1 MKSLIYIALIALA
14 ACGQKSKVEPVQTPA
29 PVNTAAA
36 TFSKDS
42 ADMADAIHRFFKWYG
57 ETGEQLINKINF
69 IDESGPHPKLDL
81 PKLGQYLGEFYHS
94 DAICEEFVQNET
106 IFYRACSQGW
116 KNETSGEVITCMD
129 SDHYYC
135 QQDGEVKEFLTA
147 GVSAKIT
154 GGRAE
159 VKLMLDPNGPN
170 GGPRDFEMKK
180 ENGKWLLSKVGC
192 L

>member
-1 MKSLIYIALIALA
+1 MKNLAFFALILAA
-14 ACGQKSKVEPVQTPA
+14 ACGPKKQAEVQTPA
-29 PVNTAAA
+29 PANTAVVS
-36 TFSKDS
+36 TYPKDS
-42 ADMADAIHRFFKWYG
+42 ADMAETIHRFFKWYG
-57 ETGEQLINKINF
+57 ESGEQLINKINF

-94 DAICEEFVQNET
+94 EAVCEEFVQNET

-116 KNETSGEVITCMD
+116 KTENSGEVITCMD

-180 ENGKWLLSKVGC
+180 ENGKWLLSKVNC